1 MPPKNNNKIYK
12 KMAYKI
18 NPDLCA
24 SCGTC
29 AGECPQE
36 AISEGTPYSINPDLC
51 IECGACADVCP
62 CEAISLE

>member
-1 MPPKNNNKIYK
+1 MAHKID
-12 KMAYKI
+12 
-18 NPDLCA
+18 PDLCA

-51 IECGACADVCP
+51 IDCGACADACP
-62 CEAISLE
+62 CEAIHPE